1 MYTIHIIVKGASFKE
16 KQRLAIED
24 AEARR
29 IAAVRANNEAKMANA
44 KRAADEKVAEDARI
58 ANRHR
63 IVAEMA
69 EVRKLRSK
77 YSLTTP

>member
-1 MYTIHIIVKGASFKE
+1 
-16 KQRLAIED
+16 
-24 AEARR
+24 
-29 IAAVRANNEAKMANA
+29 MANA